1 MTYDLPII
9 TTPVFGIVEQV
20 KPNINGLFY
29 TPDNSEELANVLT
42 SLLIDE
48 ALRHRLAGNSKYVL
62 ESLNTFAEMTE
73 TYGQIFREAYFSLDK
88 LAQRDYGTDV
98 RIN

>member
-20 KPNINGLFY
+20 KPNVNGLFY
-29 TPDNSEELANVLT
+29 TPDNPEELANVLT

-73 TYGQIFREAYFSLDK
+73 TYGQIFREAYFCFDIFVD
-88 LAQRDYGTDV
+88 R
-98 RIN
+98 